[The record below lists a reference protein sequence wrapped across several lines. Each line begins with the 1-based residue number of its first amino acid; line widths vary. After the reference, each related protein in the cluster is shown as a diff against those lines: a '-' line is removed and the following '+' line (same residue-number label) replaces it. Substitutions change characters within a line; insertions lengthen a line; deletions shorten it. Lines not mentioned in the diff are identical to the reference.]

1 MPDLERGDKPKRNI
15 DLSKLSI
22 VLSIG
27 AGLALMALLVL
38 LCVTDNVEIKRSRK
52 D

>member
-22 VLSIG
+22 VLSIADG
-27 AGLALMALLVL
+27 SFGVIM
-38 LCVTDNVEIKRSRK
+38 CDG
-52 D
+52 